1 MVSLRLEHLTKKYN
15 KIAVVDDISLTV
27 NNGEYMVIA
36 GPTGAGKTTTLK
48 MIAGLITPDA
58 GRIYFD
64 DEDVTNIPPEDRNVG
79 LLFEEYALFPH
90 MTVLENVL
98 YSPYVKDKLDEEAK
112 YAALD
117 ILRMVLLDDRI
128 DAYPSQLSGGMQQR
142 TALARTLMAGAQIL
156 LLDQPLRALDARIR
170 QSLRK
175 ELKKLSKTMNLTALH
190 LTNST
195 QEALIIADRVAVM
208 RRGKILQVGTPME
221 VYNRPKTPFVAYF
234 MGDTEFFEG
243 EPKKITDGEI
253 IFEIEGKEIAIHHE
267 EKVENGK
274 LLLGIRPEYIYLSDK
289 KDGNALEGIITEAK
303 FLGDTVYYEIKLK
316 SGRILEALEPGRT
329 NEIHEIGDKIFAN
342 LDADRFFIFPY
353 PKEGLEDALSL
364 T

>member
-1 MVSLRLEHLTKKYN
+1 MVTLRLEHLTKKYN
-15 KIAVVDDISLTV
+15 KVAVVDDVSLTV
-27 NNGEYMVIA
+27 NDGEYVVIA

-58 GRIYFD
+58 GHIYFD
-64 DEDVTNIPPEDRNVG
+64 DEDVTDIPPEDRNVG

-98 YSPYVKDKLDEEAK
+98 YSPYVKDKLNEEAK
-112 YAALD
+112 FAAMD
-117 ILRMVLLDDRI
+117 ILRMVLLDDRA
-128 DAYPSQLSGGMQQR
+128 DAYPRHLSGGMQQR

-175 ELKKLSKTMNLTALH
+175 ELKRLSKTMKLTALH

-208 RRGKILQVGTPME
+208 RRGRILQIGTPME
-221 VYNRPKTPFVAYF
+221 VYNKPKTPFVAYF

-243 EPKKITDGEI
+243 EPLEKHDGEI
-253 IFEIEGKEIAIHHE
+253 IFDIEGEKIAIDYE
-267 EKVENGK
+267 QDIPRGK
-274 LLLGIRPEYIYLSDK
+274 LLLGIRPEYIYLSEK
-289 KDGNALEGIITEAK
+289 KIDNAVSGTITEAK
-303 FLGDTVYYEIKLK
+303 FLGDTVYYELELN
-316 SGRILEALEPGRT
+316 SGRILEVLEPGKT
-329 NEIHEIGDKIFAN
+329 EKLHDIGEKIYAN
-342 LDADRFFIFPY
+342 LDRKRFFVFQY
-353 PKEGLEDALSL
+353 PKEGLKDALSL